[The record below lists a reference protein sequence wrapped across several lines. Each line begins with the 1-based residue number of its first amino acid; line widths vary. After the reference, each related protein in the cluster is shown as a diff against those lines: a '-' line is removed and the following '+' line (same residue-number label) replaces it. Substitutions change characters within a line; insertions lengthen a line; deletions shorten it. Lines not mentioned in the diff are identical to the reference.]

1 MKDYDRSLGSHRSG
15 AGVEIEEQGR
25 QRKPSKASDDP
36 LLVGV
41 EAIFDKYCILCHKL
55 HEWLCCIKDMKID

>member
-25 QRKPSKASDDP
+25 QRKPSKASDYP

-41 EAIFDKYCILCHKL
+41 EVIFVNDAFLSTTMNNSIASKA
-55 HEWLCCIKDMKID
+55 